1 MIGDLSVKAL
11 KYSGE
16 AAASEVETKAVQQFV
31 LEQQPL
37 LVVWWHQFGYYVDEQ
52 RTVANFDLIKRFSE
66 LTGLPITDV
75 GCGSTPCVGNAT
87 VFINSN
93 IEGAS
98 SFVVE
103 LPRDVSSRALDEQAQ
118 AFLAVAEMATQNI
131 LPSNKMEDM
140 RPSPVCG
147 RLRVPVDPNA
157 IATWAN
163 AVTVGRILVS
173 PLMFVVIPDYPG
185 GSWVA
190 LVLWF
195 VLCSSDGIDG
205 YLARRHG
212 ATRSGAFLDPLADKV
227 LVLGAMF
234 TLVSR
239 DVYWALPVLIIA
251 AREVAISMYRVLVG
265 AKGISV
271 PASQLAK
278 WKTLFQQLSVGFAII
293 PLTADKATWIWLWLL
308 WIAVAFT
315 TVSGLQYLWRAQKL
329 RKTTPN
335 LMA

>member
-1 MIGDLSVKAL
+1 M
-11 KYSGE
+11 
-16 AAASEVETKAVQQFV
+16 
-31 LEQQPL
+31 
-37 LVVWWHQFGYYVDEQ
+37 W
-52 RTVANFDLIKRFSE
+52 
-66 LTGLPITDV
+66 
-75 GCGSTPCVGNAT
+75 
-87 VFINSN
+87 
-93 IEGAS
+93 
-98 SFVVE
+98 
-103 LPRDVSSRALDEQAQ
+103 QAY
-118 AFLAVAEMATQNI
+118 
-131 LPSNKMEDM
+131 
-140 RPSPVCG
+140 
-147 RLRVPVDPNA
+147 RVPVDPNA

-173 PLMFVVIPDYPG
+173 PVMFVVIPDYPG

-190 LVLWF
+190 FVLWF

>member
-1 MIGDLSVKAL
+1 MTS
-11 KYSGE
+11 
-16 AAASEVETKAVQQFV
+16 
-31 LEQQPL
+31 PL
-37 LVVWWHQFGYYVDEQ
+37 LRPWVQISSLNSRTTEISLTERSVW
-52 RTVANFDLIKRFSE
+52 
-66 LTGLPITDV
+66 
-75 GCGSTPCVGNAT
+75 
-87 VFINSN
+87 
-93 IEGAS
+93 
-98 SFVVE
+98 
-103 LPRDVSSRALDEQAQ
+103 QAY
-118 AFLAVAEMATQNI
+118 
-131 LPSNKMEDM
+131 
-140 RPSPVCG
+140 
-147 RLRVPVDPNA
+147 RVPVDPNA

-190 LVLWF
+190 FILWF

-212 ATRSGAFLDPLADKV
+212 ATRSGAYLYPLADKV

>member
-1 MIGDLSVKAL
+1 M
-11 KYSGE
+11 
-16 AAASEVETKAVQQFV
+16 
-31 LEQQPL
+31 
-37 LVVWWHQFGYYVDEQ
+37 W
-52 RTVANFDLIKRFSE
+52 
-66 LTGLPITDV
+66 
-75 GCGSTPCVGNAT
+75 
-87 VFINSN
+87 
-93 IEGAS
+93 
-98 SFVVE
+98 
-103 LPRDVSSRALDEQAQ
+103 QAY
-118 AFLAVAEMATQNI
+118 
-131 LPSNKMEDM
+131 
-140 RPSPVCG
+140 
-147 RLRVPVDPNA
+147 RVPVDPNA

-190 LVLWF
+190 FVLWF

-293 PLTADKATWIWLWLL
+293 PLTAEKATWIWLWLL